1 MSAGLL
7 LAILLL
13 DLGLGDP
20 RGWPHPI
27 VWIGRL
33 VIRLEAPLRE
43 SVKHPRTAG
52 IVLVLLVLAVCA
64 CSAWGVLQLTAAA
77 AGWLAGLVTLWI
89 GWNCLAL
96 RSLHRESALVVEALQ
111 RGDLNEARQCLSLI
125 VGRETAQL
133 DEQAVLKACL
143 ETVAENASDGVIA
156 PLFYLVLG
164 GPIAALLYKASNT
177 MDSMI
182 GYRNDRYR
190 QFGWAAARL
199 DDLLNYLP
207 ARLTGLLLVTAA
219 FPLGLNGW
227 AAWRIMLRDAGKHAS
242 PNAGWPEAACA
253 GALGVQLGGP
263 ADYFGE
269 RIEKAT
275 LGDADQKLSVDH
287 YRRMIRLLYGSSF
300 LAAALGILLLGL
312 TR

>member
-1 MSAGLL
+1 
-7 LAILLL
+7 
-13 DLGLGDP
+13 
-20 RGWPHPI
+20 
-27 VWIGRL
+27 
-33 VIRLEAPLRE
+33 
-43 SVKHPRTAG
+43 
-52 IVLVLLVLAVCA
+52 
-64 CSAWGVLQLTAAA
+64 
-77 AGWLAGLVTLWI
+77 
-89 GWNCLAL
+89 
-96 RSLHRESALVVEALQ
+96 
-111 RGDLNEARQCLSLI
+111 
-125 VGRETAQL
+125 
-133 DEQAVLKACL
+133 
-143 ETVAENASDGVIA
+143 
-156 PLFYLVLG
+156 
-164 GPIAALLYKASNT
+164 
-177 MDSMI
+177 MI
-182 GYRNDRYR
+182 GYRNDRSR